1 MIEPFRVFALSSN
14 EFKLLP
20 VGVFLFDFKFFAVVD
35 VIFLFF
41 SLEIV
46 RRRS

>member
-20 VGVFLFDFKFFAVVD
+20 VGVFKFFAVVD